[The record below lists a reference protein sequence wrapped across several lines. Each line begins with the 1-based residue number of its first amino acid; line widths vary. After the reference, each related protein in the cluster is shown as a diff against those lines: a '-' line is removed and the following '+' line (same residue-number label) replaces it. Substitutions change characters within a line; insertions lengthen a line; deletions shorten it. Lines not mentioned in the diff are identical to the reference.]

1 MVRASRVC
9 LTAVVLVVSVSWA
22 GRFTPAVLLG
32 FRHEPGVETKML
44 VTGLADASL
53 NPRLDLDAALG
64 LGFMENNGIAGYA
77 LGARVQPLATRRL
90 FVEAR
95 IQHQQWSDWRAGE
108 NRVLGLVRAEVS
120 RRVRLSLG
128 AAYRVPV
135 FDPAC
140 FASPFQWQS
149 DAPEWNL
156 LYGINWTFIERRRLS
171 AFAFI
176 ANSDRMTLHNPQQV
190 PLGLYGSYQLARG
203 CSLCARARS
212 GIVGISGALV
222 SFSEFVFEAGVSRA
236 F

>member
-1 MVRASRVC
+1 MC

-22 GRFTPAVLLG
+22 GRFTPTALLG
-32 FRHEPGVETKML
+32 FRHEPGVETRML
-44 VTGLADASL
+44 VTGLVDASL

-64 LGFMENNGIAGYA
+64 LGFMQNNGIAGYG
-77 LGARVQPLATRRL
+77 LGARVQPLAFRRL

-95 IQHQQWSDWRAGE
+95 VQHQQWPDWRAGE
-108 NRVLGLVRAEVS
+108 NRVLGLVRAGVL

-128 AAYRVPV
+128 VAYRVPV
-135 FDPAC
+135 FDPASY
-140 FASPFQWQS
+140 ASPFQWQG

-156 LYGINWTFIERRRLS
+156 LYGINWTFLERRRLS
-171 AFAFI
+171 AVAFVQ
-176 ANSDRMTLHNPQQV
+176 NSGRMTLHNPQQV

-203 CSLCARARS
+203 YSIRARASS